1 MSLTIEKL
9 TKYAMELQKQFEAA
23 SNMMHQAAG
32 ALNFVRSQI
41 FELQKPQEEPKNE
54 QVDKQ
59 EQEQAS

>member
-1 MSLTIEKL
+1 MSLTLEKL
-9 TKYAMELQKQFEAA
+9 LKYAGDLQRQVEAA

-32 ALNFVRSQI
+32 ALHFVRNQI
-41 FELQKPQEEPKNE
+41 QELQNPQEEPKDE